1 VILKNNPSE
10 AGVLRKAASTS
21 AQPSSMPSE
30 NESENFAVAMDGDD
44 DAPPIQNNNHQP
56 AAKEGKRRRRS
67 GIGRGS
73 KKRKQKQGLSGA
85 TVATFPG
92 MREDNSWGVAFEAGG
107 GEQQPM
113 ASQQRTARQCRRKT
127 RRECKINCIMRSR
140 RLQREMR

>member
-1 VILKNNPSE
+1 MILNNNPSE

-21 AQPSSMPSE
+21 AQPSLMPSK
-30 NESENFAVAMDGDD
+30 NESENVAAAMDGDD

-73 KKRKQKQGLSGA
+73 KKRKQKQGLPGA

-107 GEQQPM
+107 GSNNPWHSNNEQQDN
-113 ASQQRTARQCRRKT
+113 AEERQEENEK
-127 RRECKINCIMRSR
+127 
-140 RLQREMR
+140 